1 MSEFLDLLS
10 FFALRLETDIVFGR
24 RYGMKTLAVLSGV
37 VSIEQLE
44 KLRLE
49 DNGSELLP
57 DYFSES
63 VKDLLN
69 ALENT

>member
-1 MSEFLDLLS
+1 
-10 FFALRLETDIVFGR
+10 
-24 RYGMKTLAVLSGV
+24 MKTLAVLSGV
-37 VSIEQLE
+37 VSIQQLE
-44 KLRLE
+44 KLKLE
-49 DNGSELLP
+49 NNSSELLP